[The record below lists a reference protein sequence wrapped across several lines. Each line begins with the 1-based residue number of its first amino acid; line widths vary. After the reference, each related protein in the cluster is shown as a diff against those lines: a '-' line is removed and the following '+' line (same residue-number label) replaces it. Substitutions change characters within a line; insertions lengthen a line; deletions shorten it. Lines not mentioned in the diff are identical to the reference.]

1 MRETREKSSQVYF
14 FQKILKMEAVDEP
27 LFQEVLNEVSC
38 KSSNPLTLSLFA
50 DRVELASE
58 EPKCC
63 RGGKRSLDDGDRNI
77 IRVPFDK
84 IIGCHVLNSSMAICD
99 EGESQQSSSHLGIYA
114 FQEEFVHMKQKRGKT
129 ALAFLLRYFCPIRA

>member
-1 MRETREKSSQVYF
+1 
-14 FQKILKMEAVDEP
+14 MEAADEP

-63 RGGKRSLDDGDRNI
+63 KGGKRSLDDGNRNI

-114 FQEEFVHMKQKRGKT
+114 FQEEFVHVKQKRGKT
-129 ALAFLLRYFCPIRA
+129 TLAF